1 MDFVGEK
8 PVGVGTKKG
17 EDRVEIVAGLAVYL
31 AKLGLVD
38 GELDQM
44 ITMLQIGRREETPDE
59 IADGISMEGAVV
71 VQEPASRSKGT
82 IGLFLAEEQQVLR
95 GTYQASFE
103 THDAIT
109 LLDSASDVYG
119 ESLIKAAEE
128 AKPDVVFLEV
138 KALRPAILESLHEL
152 KEDYDEIGL
161 VLIASSYDDWDLKSL
176 RSIPI
181 GGPLG
186 TAYLYKH
193 TMDTLDQMARVI
205 KLVAEGR
212 IIVDP
217 KVMAGLIEAE
227 QSVGPIPQLTPAM
240 DAWDVGVS
248 DMESGAEKDD
258 VTGAPRTVQGS
269 LKDACAAL
277 EQGGICVDRAV
288 FKALVCLSAS
298 GMLSSYPR

>member
-1 MDFVGEK
+1 MNRDFFGRHGAKNAGRDELLSYLGE
-8 PVGVGTKKG
+8 
-17 EDRVEIVAGLAVYL
+17 
-31 AKLGLVD
+31 LGLKDADKDKCLRYLDGHLPEDLIQVKNGVD
-38 GELDQM
+38 LALGTAGYNHRKSAQK
-44 ITMLQIGRREETPDE
+44 RRN
-59 IADGISMEGAVV
+59 
-71 VQEPASRSKGT
+71 

-95 GTYQASFE
+95 GTYEAYFE

-109 LLDSASDVYG
+109 LLGSASDVYG
-119 ESLIKAAEE
+119 ESLIKAAEA
-128 AKPDVVFLEV
+128 AKPDVVLLGV
-138 KALRPAILESLHEL
+138 KALRPAMLESLHEL
-152 KEDYDEIGL
+152 REDYDEIGL
-161 VLIASSYDDWDLKSL
+161 VLLASSYDDRDLKSL

-193 TMDTLDQMARVI
+193 TMDTLDQVARVI

-217 KVMAGLIEAE
+217 KVMSGLIDAE
-227 QSVGPIPQLTPAM
+227 QSVGPIPQLIPAM

-248 DMESGAEKDD
+248 DMENGAEKDY

-277 EQGGICVDRAV
+277 EHGGTCIARAV
-288 FKALVCLSAS
+288 FEALVCLSAS
-298 GMLSSYPR
+298 GLLSSHPR

>member
-1 MDFVGEK
+1 LGE
-8 PVGVGTKKG
+8 
-17 EDRVEIVAGLAVYL
+17 
-31 AKLGLVD
+31 LGLKDADKDKCLRYLDGHLPEDLIQVKNGVD
-38 GELDQM
+38 LALGTAGYNHRKSAQK
-44 ITMLQIGRREETPDE
+44 RRN
-59 IADGISMEGAVV
+59 
-71 VQEPASRSKGT
+71 

-95 GTYQASFE
+95 GTYEAYFE

-109 LLDSASDVYG
+109 LLGSASDVYG
-119 ESLIKAAEE
+119 ESLIKAAEA
-128 AKPDVVFLEV
+128 AKPDVVLLGV
-138 KALRPAILESLHEL
+138 KALRPAMLESLHEL
-152 KEDYDEIGL
+152 REDYDEIGL
-161 VLIASSYDDWDLKSL
+161 VLLASSYDDRDLKSL

-193 TMDTLDQMARVI
+193 TMDTLDQVARVI

-217 KVMAGLIEAE
+217 KVMSGLIDAE
-227 QSVGPIPQLTPAM
+227 QSVGPIPQLIPAM

-288 FKALVCLSAS
+288 FEALVCLSAS
-298 GMLSSYPR
+298 GLLSSHPR

>member
-1 MDFVGEK
+1 MGE
-8 PVGVGTKKG
+8 
-17 EDRVEIVAGLAVYL
+17 
-31 AKLGLVD
+31 LGLKDADKDKCLRYLDGHLPEDLIQVKNGVD
-38 GELDQM
+38 LALGTAGYNHMKSALK
-44 ITMLQIGRREETPDE
+44 RRN
-59 IADGISMEGAVV
+59 
-71 VQEPASRSKGT
+71 

-95 GTYQASFE
+95 GTYEAYFE

-109 LLDSASDVYG
+109 LLGSASDVYG
-119 ESLIKAAEE
+119 ESLIKAAEA
-128 AKPDVVFLEV
+128 AKPDVVLLGV
-138 KALRPAILESLHEL
+138 KALRPAMLESLHEL

-193 TMDTLDQMARVI
+193 TMDTLDQVARVI

-217 KVMAGLIEAE
+217 KVMPGLIDAE
-227 QSVGPIPQLTPAM
+227 QSVGPIPQLIPAM

-298 GMLSSYPR
+298 GLLSSHPR